1 MAKMTMEMQI
11 KMAREKEEE
20 EEKEQQRKAS
30 VTPKHSRIILPGKR
44 EPGTPSR
51 RRGFGL

>member
-20 EEKEQQRKAS
+20 ESELQRKATA
-30 VTPKHSRIILPGKR
+30 TPKHSNIIILGKKD
-44 EPGTPSR
+44 PGTPPR

>member
-11 KMAREKEEE
+11 KTAREKEE
-20 EEKEQQRKAS
+20 EEKEQQRKTAA
-30 VTPKHSRIILPGKR
+30 TPKHSRIIIPGKR
-44 EPGTPSR
+44 EPGTPPK